1 MSHLALTA
9 SFGSATRYHS
19 GPKHVRVFGQLLVG
33 GGGIYLF
40 NNLKTPGPT
49 IRLRADDSGLA
60 DALMAGFALAE
71 PAIALEEQASRLA
84 EASRANAATT
94 GDIELG
100 ASEATLLATAVAH
113 VDVAL
118 LLTLNEFDDSVQA
131 DDFRGWS
138 VTVARSAS

>member
-9 SFGSATRYHS
+9 SFGPATRYHP

-33 GGGIYLF
+33 GSGVYLF
-40 NNLKTPGPT
+40 QNLETAGAT
-49 IRLRADDSGLA
+49 IRLRADESGLA
-60 DALMAGFALAE
+60 DALMAGFAVAE
-71 PAIALEEQASRLA
+71 PGLALEGQASSLA
-84 EASRANAATT
+84 EALRASAAT
-94 GDIELG
+94 GDTRLG
-100 ASEATLLATAVAH
+100 PEDAALLAKAVAD

-118 LLTLNEFDDSVQA
+118 LLTINEGNESVPM

>member
-33 GGGIYLF
+33 GSGVYLF
-40 NNLKTPGPT
+40 SNLESPEST
-49 IRLRADDSGLA
+49 IRLRADESSLA
-60 DALMAGFALAE
+60 DALMAGFAVAE
-71 PAIALEEQASRLA
+71 PGLGLAGEAARLSETCRSGASTA
-84 EASRANAATT
+84 
-94 GDIELG
+94 GDIELD
-100 ASEATLLATAVAH
+100 AEEAALLAKAVAD

-118 LLTLNEFDDSVQA
+118 LLTLNESDAPVLV